1 MPPSSQLSP
10 LHASELLGIHANT
23 VRLWCTEY
31 AEFLSESA
39 KSRPR
44 LLSASD
50 VAVLQLVQQLRT
62 EGHPRSEVLQRLR
75 ETPEADRTAPY
86 IETVSAQPTEA
97 TETPTSALAAPAVD
111 VSALLLSV
119 AELVDARSA
128 KDVKALDERLR
139 KIEAQR
145 LWWVAVSV
153 GVVAGIVL
161 GVILAVL
168 LRP

>member
-1 MPPSSQLSP
+1 M
-10 LHASELLGIHANT
+10 
-23 VRLWCTEY
+23 
-31 AEFLSESA
+31 
-39 KSRPR
+39 
-44 LLSASD
+44 
-50 VAVLQLVQQLRT
+50 
-62 EGHPRSEVLQRLR
+62 
-75 ETPEADRTAPY
+75 
-86 IETVSAQPTEA
+86 
-97 TETPTSALAAPAVD
+97 AAPAVD